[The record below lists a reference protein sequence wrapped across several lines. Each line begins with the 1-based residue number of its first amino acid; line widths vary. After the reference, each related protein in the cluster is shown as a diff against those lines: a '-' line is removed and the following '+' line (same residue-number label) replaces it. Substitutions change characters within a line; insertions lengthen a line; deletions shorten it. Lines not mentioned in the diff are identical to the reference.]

1 MRRRILFLLAVC
13 LLVAAVAVMGR
24 RPVEDQ
30 LVPMVMADGK
40 LYRYAETLE
49 GGPSSRPDGVLTE
62 RIGNWIPQRDGQ
74 YNFDV
79 EELPYWKHSQGIC
92 VYVKEN
98 GNYLLFEET
107 EIQE

>member
-1 MRRRILFLLAVC
+1 MRRWILLALAVC
-13 LLVAAVAVMGR
+13 LPLAAVVVMGR
-24 RPVEDQ
+24 RPAEDQ
-30 LVPMVMADGK
+30 LVPMAMVDGV
-40 LYRYAETLE
+40 LYRYVETLE

-62 RIGNWIPQRDGQ
+62 RIGNRVPERDGQ
-74 YNFDV
+74 YNFEV